1 LPINS
6 RLLVAPLAPYGA
18 CEYWCDVG
26 IRLVLAEDNLHMA
39 DALEAV
45 LAQQPDI
52 QVVAVARGGADAV
65 RFADELAPDVMVLDR
80 AMPEI
85 DGITA
90 MRQIKRRHPEL
101 PVLILTASA
110 EAQVAESALAAGAAG
125 FVAKDSAFDELAT
138 AIRTVFKKKVYLSPR
153 LARRLVT

>member
-1 LPINS
+1 
-6 RLLVAPLAPYGA
+6 
-18 CEYWCDVG
+18 
-26 IRLVLAEDNLHMA
+26 MA

-52 QVVAVARGGADAV
+52 QIVGVARGGADAV
-65 RFADELAPDVMVLDR
+65 RFADDLAPDVMVLDR

-110 EAQVAESALAAGAAG
+110 ETEVAESALAAGAAG
-125 FVAKDSAFDELAT
+125 FVVKDAAFEELAP
-138 AIRTVFKKKVYLSPR
+138 AIRTVFEKKVYLSPR
-153 LARRLVT
+153 MARRLAT